1 MTNLPIKEALLR
13 FIHKQTGR
21 RVIYEQ
27 EPIPL
32 LGGLDATTYK
42 FKLRGM
48 EPMVLRLL
56 GSDRSAEE
64 VKRLQI
70 HSQALIQS
78 NVKAP
83 KVYWIGEDKSLL
95 GGVFAIMEFFPDPLL
110 AELPDHIQLKILGE
124 SHAEMHNT
132 STSKIINCLK
142 KQGLNEKDFMASLF
156 IPTILESAQ
165 VDHPWL
171 SNILNW
177 LQNNLPINSAHASI
191 NHGDYHPKNIMYA
204 SENITGIID
213 WNLFIGDPAFDV
225 GRTITLIMDI
235 GPNISDDHNLET
247 AMQYNE
253 QYRDAYQSVRPIN
266 EKAVAACRISH
277 CTGFLLH
284 CLSGKKD
291 IITSSPTML
300 KSLKTTIENITKL
313 EIALPNS

>member
-13 FIHKQTGR
+13 FIHKQTGM

-110 AELPDHIQLKILGE
+110 AGLPDHIQLKILGR
-124 SHAEMHNT
+124 SHAEMHNL
-132 STSKIINCLK
+132 STTQISNELK
-142 KQGLNEKDFMASLF
+142 KQGLNEKDLMASLF
-156 IPTILESAQ
+156 MPTIIGSALK
-165 VDHPWL
+165 DHPWL
-171 SNILNW
+171 SNIINW
-177 LQNNLPINSAHASI
+177 LQNNLPINSAPASI
-191 NHGDYHPKNIMYA
+191 IHGDYHPKNIMYA

-247 AMQYNE
+247 ALQYNE

-266 EKAVAACRISH
+266 DKAVAACKASQY
-277 CTGFLLH
+277 TGFLLH
-284 CLSGKKD
+284 CL
-291 IITSSPTML
+291 
-300 KSLKTTIENITKL
+300 
-313 EIALPNS
+313 

>member
-48 EPMVLRLL
+48 EPMALRLL

-78 NVKAP
+78 KVKAP

-95 GGVFAIMEFFPDPLL
+95 GGVFAIMQFFPDPLL
-110 AELPDHIQLKILGE
+110 AGLPDHIQLKILGE
-124 SHAEMHNT
+124 SHAEMHNL
-132 STSKIINCLK
+132 STTQIINELK
-142 KQGLNEKDFMASLF
+142 KQGLNEKDFTASLF
-156 IPTILESAQ
+156 MPTILDSALKG
-165 VDHPWL
+165 HPWL
-171 SNILNW
+171 SNIINW
-177 LQNNLPINSAHASI
+177 LQNNLPINSAPASI

-204 SENITGIID
+204 SGHITGIID
-213 WNLFIGDPAFDV
+213 WNFFIGDPAFDV

-235 GPNISDDHNLET
+235 VPNISDDYNLET
-247 AMQYNE
+247 ASQYNE

-266 EKAVAACRISH
+266 DKAVAACRVSH

-291 IITSSPTML
+291 IIATSPSMRR
-300 KSLKTTIENITKL
+300 SLTHTIENITKL
-313 EIALPNS
+313 EIAFPDS

>member
-78 NVKAP
+78 KVKAP

-124 SHAEMHNT
+124 SHAEMHNL
-132 STSKIINCLK
+132 STTQISNELK

-156 IPTILESAQ
+156 VPTILESAKA
-165 VDHPWL
+165 DHPWL

-177 LQNNLPINSAHASI
+177 LHNNLPINSAHASI

-235 GPNISDDHNLET
+235 GPNISDDHNHET

-266 EKAVAACRISH
+266 EKEVSACRVSH

>member
-1 MTNLPIKEALLR
+1 
-13 FIHKQTGR
+13 
-21 RVIYEQ
+21 
-27 EPIPL
+27 
-32 LGGLDATTYK
+32 
-42 FKLRGM
+42 
-48 EPMVLRLL
+48 MVLRLL

-78 NVKAP
+78 KVKAP

-95 GGVFAIMEFFPDPLL
+95 GGVFAIMESFPDPLL
-110 AELPDHIQLKILGE
+110 TGLPDHIQLKILGR
-124 SHAEMHNT
+124 SHAEMHNL
-132 STSKIINCLK
+132 STTQIINELK
-142 KQGLNEKDFMASLF
+142 KQGLKEKDFMASLF

-171 SNILNW
+171 SNIFNW
-177 LQNNLPINSAHASI
+177 LQNNLPINSTHASI
-191 NHGDYHPKNIMYA
+191 NHGDYHPKNIMCA
-204 SENITGIID
+204 SEHITGIID

-235 GPNISDDHNLET
+235 GPNISDDHNHET
-247 AMQYNE
+247 ALQYNE

-266 EKAVAACRISH
+266 DKAVAACRISH

-291 IITSSPTML
+291 IIATSPSMRR
-300 KSLKTTIENITKL
+300 SLTNTIENITDLK
-313 EIALPNS
+313 IAFPDS

>member
-78 NVKAP
+78 KVKAP

-110 AELPDHIQLKILGE
+110 AELPDHIQLKILGR
-124 SHAEMHNT
+124 SHAEMHNL
-132 STSKIINCLK
+132 STTQIINELK
-142 KQGLNEKDFMASLF
+142 NKG
-156 IPTILESAQ
+156 
-165 VDHPWL
+165 
-171 SNILNW
+171 
-177 LQNNLPINSAHASI
+177 
-191 NHGDYHPKNIMYA
+191 
-204 SENITGIID
+204 
-213 WNLFIGDPAFDV
+213 
-225 GRTITLIMDI
+225 
-235 GPNISDDHNLET
+235 
-247 AMQYNE
+247 
-253 QYRDAYQSVRPIN
+253 
-266 EKAVAACRISH
+266 
-277 CTGFLLH
+277 
-284 CLSGKKD
+284 
-291 IITSSPTML
+291 
-300 KSLKTTIENITKL
+300 
-313 EIALPNS
+313 

>member
-78 NVKAP
+78 KVKAP

-95 GGVFAIMEFFPDPLL
+95 GGVFAIMQFFPDPLL
-110 AELPDHIQLKILGE
+110 AGLPDHIQLKILGE
-124 SHAEMHNT
+124 SHAEMHNL
-132 STSKIINCLK
+132 STTQIINELK
-142 KQGLNEKDFMASLF
+142 KQGLNEKDFTVSLF
-156 IPTILESAQ
+156 MPTILDSALKG
-165 VDHPWL
+165 HPWL
-171 SNILNW
+171 SNIINW
-177 LQNNLPINSAHASI
+177 LQNNLPINSAPASI

-204 SENITGIID
+204 SGHITGIID
-213 WNLFIGDPAFDV
+213 WNFFIGDPAFDV

-235 GPNISDDHNLET
+235 VPNISDDYNLET
-247 AMQYNE
+247 ASQYNE

-266 EKAVAACRISH
+266 DKAVAACRVSH

-291 IITSSPTML
+291 IIATSPSMRR
-300 KSLKTTIENITKL
+300 SLTHTIENITKL
-313 EIALPNS
+313 EIAFPDS

>member
-1 MTNLPIKEALLR
+1 MTSQEINEELLS

-21 RVIYEQ
+21 GVIYEQ
-27 EPIPL
+27 KPIPL
-32 LGGLDATTYK
+32 LGGIDATTYK

-48 EPMVLRLL
+48 NPMVLRLL

-78 NVKAP
+78 NIKAP
-83 KVYWIGEDKSLL
+83 KVYWVGEDKSAL

-110 AELPDHIQLKILGE
+110 SEQPGDIQLKILGK
-124 SHAEMHNT
+124 SHAEMHNL
-132 STSKIINCLK
+132 STTQIINELK

-156 IPTILESAQ
+156 MPTILDSALK
-165 VDHPWL
+165 DHPWL
-171 SNILNW
+171 SNIINW

-191 NHGDYHPKNIMYA
+191 NHSDYHPKNIMYA
-204 SENITGIID
+204 SEHITGIID
-213 WNLFIGDPAFDV
+213 WNFFIGDPAFDV
-225 GRTITLIMDI
+225 GHTITLIMDI
-235 GPNISDDHNLET
+235 VPNISEDYSLET
-247 AMQYNE
+247 ALQYNE

-266 EKAVAACRISH
+266 DKAVAACRVSH

-291 IITSSPTML
+291 IITSSPSMI
-300 KSLKTTIENITKL
+300 KSLNTTIETITKL

>member
-1 MTNLPIKEALLR
+1 MTSQEINEELLS

-21 RVIYEQ
+21 GVIYEQ

-56 GSDRSAEE
+56 GSDRGAEE

-78 NVKAP
+78 KVKAP

-110 AELPDHIQLKILGE
+110 SEQPSDTQPKILGK
-124 SHAEMHNT
+124 SHAEMHNL
-132 STSKIINCLK
+132 STTQIINELK

-156 IPTILESAQ
+156 IPTILDSALK
-165 VDHPWL
+165 DHPWL
-171 SNILNW
+171 SNIINW
-177 LQNNLPINSAHASI
+177 LQNNLPINSAYASI
-191 NHGDYHPKNIMYA
+191 NHSDYHPKNIMYA
-204 SENITGIID
+204 SGHITGIID
-213 WNLFIGDPAFDV
+213 WNFIIGDPAFDV
-225 GRTITLIMDI
+225 GHTITIIMDI
-235 GPNISDDHNLET
+235 IPNIRNDYNLET
-247 AMQYNE
+247 ALQYNE
-253 QYRDAYQSVRPIN
+253 RYRDAYQSVRPIN
-266 EKAVAACRISH
+266 DKAVAACRVFN
-277 CTGFLLH
+277 CTYFLLQ

-291 IITSSPTML
+291 IIATSPSMRR
-300 KSLKTTIENITKL
+300 SLTHTIENITDLK
-313 EIALPNS
+313 IAFPDS